1 MGERQIERQANWI
14 FKRALNLIQ
23 EYESKDHLTDEDF
36 EEMVKKVDQYYKA
49 SHNNK
54 FCQGVLLS
62 VLAAFEEKEGK
73 YKNDF
78 R

>member
-1 MGERQIERQANWI
+1 MGERQIERQTNWI
-14 FKRALNLIQ
+14 FKRALNLIK

-36 EEMVKKVDQYYKA
+36 REMIEKVDQYYKA

-62 VLAAFEEKEGK
+62 VLAAFEEKEGR
-73 YKNDF
+73 YKK
-78 R
+78 